1 MKFHLQV
8 QERQVL
14 VAQDYE
20 RNVAQEIAVLRRCGA
35 AEHPGLVQ
43 LIGTFETES
52 AIYMVLELGAGGD
65 LHGVLAR
72 RGSLDEGAAA
82 FYTAEIVSGLA
93 ALHAQAVVWG
103 DLKPENVLL
112 TGSGH
117 VKLTDF
123 GSATIVVNGG
133 SGGPPPAGD
142 QGASKVEGTAEYI
155 APEVAAG
162 QPPSFE
168 SDAWALGCVLY
179 QMLAGRTP
187 VLHQQQLDA
196 AARSELR
203 PGRARPSSEPG
214 AAAAAAAEELFA
226 TQREA
231 LRRLAAVSFV
241 GVGSAGNDEGL
252 FPAGFPSGPQNLV
265 CFPSC
270 RHARSLASVLR
281 RATAAAAS
289 PTGAD

>member
-168 SDAWALGCVLY
+168 SDARRAYTGATSSARRRRPLRAATRSSPAQQRAWGGGGGGGRGAVCDSARGTAPIGC
-179 QMLAGRTP
+179 G
-187 VLHQQQLDA
+187 
-196 AARSELR
+196 ELR
-203 PGRARPSSEPG
+203 
-214 AAAAAAAEELFA
+214 
-226 TQREA
+226 
-231 LRRLAAVSFV
+231 RR
-241 GVGSAGNDEGL
+241 GECG
-252 FPAGFPSGPQNLV
+252 Q
-265 CFPSC
+265 
-270 RHARSLASVLR
+270 
-281 RATAAAAS
+281 
-289 PTGAD
+289 